1 MRLVLDTNT
10 LISAIGWTGPPRQIL
25 IALLERRHALITTPD
40 LLRELSR
47 VLRYPRLQ
55 PLAAHPALPA
65 VLAWLHRPEH
75 VVIPEERV
83 RAIPADPADDQVL
96 EAALA
101 GRADAVVSGD
111 RHLLALRSF
120 RGIPILTARA
130 FAARH
135 L

>member
-25 IALLERRHALITTPD
+25 VALLERRHALVTTPD
-40 LLRELSR
+40 LLRELSQ

-75 VVIPEERV
+75 VVIPEEHV
-83 RAIPADPADDQVL
+83 RAIPADPAHDQVL